1 MTKMARILVLSTP
14 GCAGC
19 ARTKRLVA
27 HVVSEFPALDWEEV
41 DLTEQPEVAAE
52 YGIMS
57 VPAVVIDGRLAFTS
71 VPKEDALRQK
81 LESLAGG
88 R

>member
-1 MTKMARILVLSTP
+1 MTTMARIRVLSTP

-19 ARTKRLVA
+19 AQAKRLVA
-27 HVVSEFPALDWEEV
+27 QVLSEFPALDWEEV
-41 DLTEQPEVAAE
+41 DLTEQPELAAE

-57 VPAVVIDGRLAFTS
+57 VPAVVIDGRLAFTG
-71 VPKEDALRQK
+71 VPKEGALREK
-81 LESLAGG
+81 LKALAGG

>member
-1 MTKMARILVLSTP
+1 MQVARVQVLSTP

-19 ARTKRLVA
+19 AQTKRLVTR
-27 HVVSEFPALDWEEV
+27 VLEQLPGLDWEEI
-41 DLTEQPEVAAE
+41 DLTEQPELAAE

-57 VPAVVIDGRLAFTS
+57 VPAVVIDGRLAFTG
-71 VPKEDALRQK
+71 VPKEEALRQK
-81 LESLAGG
+81 LRALSEG